1 MNNFNSKIFKSILLF
16 FSILASA
23 RGRVVPKIV
32 NGRKAEPGEFPSIVA
47 LRYRIFEK
55 HFCGGTL
62 IDTTHVVTAAHCFQL
77 IPILPVHAMLI
88 EVIASD
94 LRMDQHNTSP
104 ARQAISLKKISI
116 HPNYDTKTFKN
127 DLAVLTLSK
136 PITPSKLVKE
146 IKQAKESPKVGER
159 CITAGWGAI
168 KEGGPLSIDLLATEI
183 IVYEKEK
190 CAIRAP
196 NSTEA
201 VVPDETQICAGDL
214 TGRND
219 SCQGDSG
226 GPLYCKNML
235 SGIVSYG
242 RGCARPDSAGVYTDV
257 SKQKDWIIK
266 LAADGDKQD
275 LLSKV
280 FSFIQGLLFSNGCH
294 LRFPTALIATM
305 SNVYLTTLRL

>member
-1 MNNFNSKIFKSILLF
+1 MFGIL
-16 FSILASA
+16 S
-23 RGRVVPKIV
+23 
-32 NGRKAEPGEFPSIVA
+32 SIVSS
-47 LRYRIFEK
+47 ETK
-55 HFCGGTL
+55 
-62 IDTTHVVTAAHCFQL
+62 
-77 IPILPVHAMLI
+77 I

-280 FSFIQGLLFSNGCH
+280 FRIAVFKWLSSAFSNSSDCN
-294 LRFPTALIATM
+294 
-305 SNVYLTTLRL
+305 NVKCLSYNPEIMKEMVPVLNT